1 MSKNAYAQQLQLK
14 KALERQDLIKRT
26 AQTCL
31 DIMTIA
37 LNDEFRFGPERL
49 ERLAKR
55 FNDFFTEYDD
65 MLEDGVDYADGKLK
79 DRIDQIMGRQKNAG

>member
-14 KALERQDLIKRT
+14 KALERQEIIKRT

-37 LNDEFRFGPERL
+37 LNDEFGFGPERL
-49 ERLAKR
+49 ERLAR
-55 FNDFFTEYDD
+55 HFNDLFTEYDD
-65 MLEDGVDYADGKLK
+65 MLEDGADYADSKLRE
-79 DRIDQIMGRQKNAG
+79 RIDRIMGRQKNAG